1 MDLQTAKE
9 EYAAAL
15 SRGKKEYKG
24 RIAAGLNPYPEVL
37 DQILENQAGNA
48 VQELGLVEIPA
59 NRIIGVKS
67 SGRITAFTASFRP
80 LLSVDTEF
88 GTKWCS
94 LCRDHLSDA
103 GIRDPILC
111 YEYLGDFYVQEGNK
125 RVSVLRHFD
134 AARIPGTVRRVMPT
148 PSEDPRIKAYYE
160 FLEFYKASKLYTVQF
175 RRPGDYAKLL
185 AHLGRDPDYVWTEQE
200 RRTFNSYFQ
209 YFLEAFQKV
218 REDKIYEAEDE
229 EPADILP
236 EEALLLWLK
245 IYSFRDLG
253 RFSGTQ
259 LAESLNNLWA
269 DVVAGTKKSA
279 VKTDA
284 APAPESKPSFI
295 TRIMSSVPDHVNV
308 AFVHQ
313 LDIQTSAWV
322 VGHEEGRNHLE
333 EVFGDEVTVRSYFNA
348 NTPEEAER
356 LLERAVANG
365 AQVVFTTAPK
375 LNRATLKFAVKYPK
389 IQFYNCSVDQ
399 PYSSVRAYYGRIYEA
414 KFITGAIAGAMA
426 QNDRIGYVASNP
438 IFGVPASI
446 NAFAL
451 GARMTNPRAQI
462 ELRWSCC
469 EPAPQ
474 AEFFSDGI
482 RVISNRDVPTKD
494 KVYMEYCAFCNYGTY
509 LMDDRGGLIALG
521 SPVWVWG
528 KFYENVVRNL
538 LNGGK
543 TEDSDTPAAVNYWLG
558 MDSGVIGLELSSLL
572 PEGVRALAHILEQ
585 GITSR
590 TLDPFARKIVA
601 QDGTVKNDGTTTF
614 TPDELLHMDWL
625 CDNVLGS
632 IPSFDEIL
640 PMSQS
645 LVRELGIYR
654 DTIPAVKEKQE

>member
-1 MDLQTAKE
+1 MDLQFAKE
-9 EYAAAL
+9 EYAAGL
-15 SRGKKEYKG
+15 SRGKKEFKE
-24 RIAAGLNPYPEVL
+24 RVAADLNPYPVVL
-37 DQILENQAGNA
+37 DEILNQQIAYNI
-48 VQELGLVEIPA
+48 QEVGLVDIPA

-67 SGRITAFTASFRP
+67 AGRITAFTASFRP
-80 LLSVDTEF
+80 LLSIETEF
-88 GTKWCS
+88 GAKWCS
-94 LCRDHLSDA
+94 LCQDHLGET

-134 AARIPGTVRRVMPT
+134 AVRIPGTVRRVMPQADN
-148 PSEDPRIKAYYE
+148 DPRIKAYYE
-160 FLEFYKASKLYTVQF
+160 FLDFYKVSKLYTIQF

-185 AHLGRDPDYVWTEQE
+185 AYLGKDPDDVWTEQE
-200 RRTFNSYFQ
+200 RRHFNSYFQ
-209 YFLEAFQKV
+209 YFHEAFDAVHNQA
-218 REDKIYEAEDE
+218 D
-229 EPADILP
+229 DILT

-245 IYSFRDLG
+245 VHPFKELG
-253 RFSGTQ
+253 TLTATQ
-259 LAESLNNLWA
+259 LKESLNNIWA
-269 DVVAGTKKSA
+269 DVVTSTKKSA
-279 VKTDA
+279 VKTDTD
-284 APAPESKPSFI
+284 PAPETKPNLIS
-295 TRIMSSVPDHVNV
+295 RIISSVPNHVNV

-313 LDIQTSAWV
+313 LDPQTSAWV
-322 VGHEEGRNHLE
+322 LGHEDGRKYMQLAL
-333 EVFGDEVTVRSYFNA
+333 GPDVTVRNYFNA
-348 NTPEEAER
+348 NTKEDADR
-356 LLERAVANG
+356 LLEEAVRDG

-375 LNRATLKFAVKYPK
+375 LHRSTLKTAVKHPK
-389 IQFYNCSVDQ
+389 VHFYNCSVDQ

-451 GARMTNPRAQI
+451 GAQMTNPRAQI

-469 EPAPQ
+469 EGTPQ
-474 AEFFSDGI
+474 ADFFRDGI
-482 RVISNRDVPTKD
+482 RVISIRDVPMKN
-494 KVYMEYCAFCNYGTY
+494 KGYLEFCSYGTY
-509 LMDDRGGLIALG
+509 LMDDRGELIPLA
-521 SPVWVWG
+521 SPVWLWG

-538 LNGGK
+538 LHGGK
-543 TEDSDTPAAVNYWLG
+543 TDDSATPTAVNYWLG
-558 MDSGVIGLELSSLL
+558 MDSGVIGLELSSRL
-572 PEGVRALAHILEQ
+572 PEGVRALADILEK

-632 IPSFDEIL
+632 IPSFDEVL
-640 PMSQS
+640 PVSQS

-654 DTIPAVKEKQE
+654 DTIPAIKEKQE